1 MFHILVDVMGIVKI
15 SDELH
20 EEIRKASTAMVRS
33 INSQSEYWI
42 KIGMLAELN
51 PTMTYSD
58 IIKEQLQ
65 LADVAVKEGIDEK
78 SGN

>member
-1 MFHILVDVMGIVKI
+1 MGIVKI

-42 KIGMLAELN
+42 KIGMLAALN

-58 IIKEQLQ
+58 IIKEQLRQ
-65 LADVAVKEGIDEK
+65 ADVKAKDVSDE
-78 SGN
+78 

>member
-1 MFHILVDVMGIVKI
+1 MMGIVKI

-58 IIKEQLQ
+58 IIKEQLRQ
-65 LADVAVKEGIDEK
+65 ADVKAKDVSYE
-78 SGN
+78 

>member
-1 MFHILVDVMGIVKI
+1 MGIVKI

-33 INSQSEYWI
+33 INPQSEYWI

-58 IIKEQLQ
+58 IIKEQLRQ
-65 LADVAVKEGIDEK
+65 ADVKAKDVSDE
-78 SGN
+78 

>member
-1 MFHILVDVMGIVKI
+1 MGIVKI

-33 INSQSEYWI
+33 INAQSEYWI

-58 IIKEQLQ
+58 IIKEQLRQ
-65 LADVAVKEGIDEK
+65 ADVKAKDVSDE
-78 SGN
+78 